1 MSNLD
6 KYEEYVIA
14 PGETI
19 LELLDTNCM
28 TQLDLAN
35 KTGINKKT
43 INEII
48 KGKAPITISTALK
61 LEYVFNIPASFWNNL
76 ESSYREALERQ
87 KDLQSIKDDVK
98 YLENIPYLEISKR
111 NWVEKTK
118 NPIEKVINLR
128 KFFSVASLSFDTD
141 LKRKLA
147 FRKKEN
153 ENFSIESL
161 YCWLRYGEIE
171 ANKVE
176 YPKFDVEKLKSKV
189 NEIRKLANK
198 SFLEQYLKIQQIL
211 FECGVSLIYEPH
223 LPHTYV
229 SGVSYKVN
237 CNKAIIMISDRGK
250 RDDILWFTLFHEIA
264 HLIKHSKKEFFID
277 EENNEKNN
285 IEIEADDYA
294 RNILIGI
301 LVASIL
307 WWNKYLYKVFDPY
320 LTILN
325 SLPKVALGPILIIW
339 IGANTN
345 SIIAMALLISAILSI
360 MNIYNGF
367 SNTDVDKIKLMKSF
381 NASKWQIYKLLILKG
396 NISTIISSLKINIS
410 MCLIGVIMGEL
421 LVSKEGIGYL
431 IMYGSQVFNLNL
443 VMTGVFLLGIVSFIL
458 YALVSY
464 IEKKLVYKN

>member
-294 RNILIGI
+294 RNILIP
-301 LVASIL
+301 
-307 WWNKYLYKVFDPY
+307 D
-320 LTILN
+320 
-325 SLPKVALGPILIIW
+325 
-339 IGANTN
+339 
-345 SIIAMALLISAILSI
+345 
-360 MNIYNGF
+360 NIYNNF
-367 SNTDVDKIKLMKSF
+367 VKQNYLTEQKIKKFSLE
-381 NASKWQIYKLLILKG
+381 N
-396 NISTIISSLKINIS
+396 NISTGIIVGRLQ
-410 MCLIGVIMGEL
+410 
-421 LVSKEGIGYL
+421 KEGKIGWNEFSNL
-431 IMYGSQVFNLNL
+431 I
-443 VMTGVFLLGIVSFIL
+443 TRI
-458 YALVSY
+458 
-464 IEKKLVYKN
+464 